1 MYEYVRIYMYILISQ
16 PCPKLVAFR
25 GPDVRD
31 SNLRMASEYCS
42 IFKDLGVTAVV
53 RLNEIESYPREEFL
67 KAGKMFMCVRGKNN
81 EFNVDLCVTYASS
94 KNELC
99 SGGIYKGG

>member
-1 MYEYVRIYMYILISQ
+1 MYIFILPILQ

-31 SNLRMASEYCS
+31 LNLRMASEYCT

-53 RLNEIESYPREEFL
+53 RLNEIESYPREEFI
-67 KAGKMFMCVRGKNN
+67 KAGEISICVRGENN
-81 EFNVDLCVTYASS
+81 ELDVNLCFT
-94 KNELC
+94 
-99 SGGIYKGG
+99 